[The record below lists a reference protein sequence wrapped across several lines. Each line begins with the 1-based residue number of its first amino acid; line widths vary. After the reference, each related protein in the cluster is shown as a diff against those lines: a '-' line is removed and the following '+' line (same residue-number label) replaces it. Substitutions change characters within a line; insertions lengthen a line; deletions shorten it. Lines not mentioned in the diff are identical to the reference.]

1 MVMDDKAERHQKS
14 GIQERNGVEQVFI

>member
-14 GIQERNGVEQVFI
+14 GIQERNGVEQAFI